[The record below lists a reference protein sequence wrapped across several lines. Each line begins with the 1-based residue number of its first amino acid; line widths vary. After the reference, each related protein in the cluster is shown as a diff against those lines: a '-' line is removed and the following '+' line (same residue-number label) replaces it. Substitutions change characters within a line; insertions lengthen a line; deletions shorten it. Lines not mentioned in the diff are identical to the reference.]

1 MNAAQ
6 YTTLHN
12 EMKFNK
18 GRIPRDLPE
27 NTVVVFGSNTAG
39 WHGAGLAR
47 ECKEYHG
54 AIYGKGQGLQGQSY
68 AIPTREPDT
77 SKPKPALRT
86 LPLNKI
92 AQYVQIFVKD
102 VLEGGTTY
110 SGFTD
115 MPTYIIPQIGC
126 GFAGYNPYQIAPM
139 FWELRKHPRV
149 FFNET
154 FNQVFKEIE
163 YGDGDDKNA
172 NGTSRMWKNSFA
184 NPAVGNFITLLSMH
198 DDPDPIPSGSQGIVE
213 GIHEGG
219 QLSVKWNTCEPRS
232 LFVLLAVDQFVL
244 GLNRNHETKV
254 SRYKW
259 YNE

>member
-1 MNAAQ
+1 MDAAQ

-18 GRIPRDLPE
+18 GRIPRNLPE
-27 NTVVVFGSNTAG
+27 NTIVVFGSNTAG

-68 AIPTREPDT
+68 AIPTREPDP

-86 LPLNKI
+86 LPISKI
-92 AQYVQIFVKD
+92 AQYVQIFSND
-102 VLEGGTTY
+102 VHKNGLQGRY
-110 SGFTD
+110 D
-115 MPTYIIPQIGC
+115 TYIIPQIGC

-163 YGDGDDKNA
+163 YGDGDPKDPRNI
-172 NGTSRMWKNSFA
+172 NDTSRMWKGSFEE
-184 NPAVGNFITLLSMH
+184 PKPGTFITLLSMPN
-198 DDPDPIPSGSQGIVE
+198 DPHPIPSGTQGIVKSVDGE
-213 GIHEGG
+213 
-219 QLSVKWNTCEPRS
+219 QMTVKWDTQRS
-232 LFVLLAVDQFVL
+232 LMLILEKDQFVC
-244 GLNRNHETKV
+244 GLDN
-254 SRYKW
+254 KW
-259 YNE
+259 

>member
-1 MNAAQ
+1 MDAAQ

-27 NTVVVFGSNTAG
+27 NTFVVFGSNTAG

-68 AIPTREPDT
+68 TIPTREPDT

-92 AQYVQIFVKD
+92 AQYVQIFSKD
-102 VLEGGTTY
+102 VHKNGLQGHN
-110 SGFTD
+110 D
-115 MPTYIIPQIGC
+115 TYIIPQIGC

-149 FFNET
+149 FFNEQ

-163 YGDGDDKNA
+163 YGDGNGSNA
-172 NGTSRMWKNSFA
+172 NGTSRMWKNSFGA
-184 NPAVGNFITLLSMH
+184 PAVGNFITLLSMPN
-198 DDPDPIPSGSQGIVE
+198 DPDPIPPGSQGIIESVN
-213 GIHEGG
+213 IVDNGG
-219 QLSVKWNTCEPRS
+219 SEKVGQISVKWNTCEPRS
-232 LFVLLAVDQFVL
+232 LMVLLDTDQFVM
-244 GLNRNHETKV
+244 GLNN
-254 SRYKW
+254 KW
-259 YNE
+259 KNE

>member
-68 AIPTREPDT
+68 AIPTREPDP

-92 AQYVQIFVKD
+92 AQYVQILVKG
-102 VLEGGTTY
+102 LFNSLRKE
-110 SGFTD
+110 
-115 MPTYIIPQIGC
+115 PTYIIPQIGC

-139 FWELRKHPRV
+139 FWVLRHHPRV
-149 FFNET
+149 FFNEQ

-163 YGDGDDKNA
+163 YGDGDGRNA
-172 NGTSRMWKNSFA
+172 NGTSRMWRKGFGTDFE
-184 NPAVGNFITLLSMH
+184 VGRYITLLSMPN
-198 DDPDPIPSGSQGIVE
+198 DPDPIPSGSQGIIE
-213 GIHEGG
+213 SYNTTSTGG
-219 QLSVKWNTCEPRS
+219 QISVKWNTCEPRS
-232 LFVLLAVDQFVL
+232 LMVLPDVDQFVM
-244 GLNRNHETKV
+244 GLNWNHNTNVRK
-254 SRYKW
+254 YKW